1 MIGLCVDTSL
11 LSGKENESS
20 LSDMNEE
27 PVMKSRRRIKLW
39 LSLVLVMVIG
49 GGPALFGQQKQ
60 ADETRKLGQTGFKF
74 LTISVDARAAAMG
87 DAMTS
92 QNVSS
97 TAMFYNPASMARM
110 TGTLDVGVNL
120 TQWIADV
127 DYSAV
132 SFAYQSPIGVFGVSG
147 VMVKYPDFLETIRA
161 DNAAGYQDLGTIQP
175 SANAFGIGYA
185 RSLTDRFS
193 IGGVVKYATQN
204 LGNAAVR
211 LDENDE
217 PVRKKYEKS
226 VVVYDFGV
234 IYSTGFKSLQLA
246 MSARNFSRE
255 LTYAQENFELPLS
268 FRIGL
273 SMDLMD
279 LTSMNPDRHSL
290 LLSVD
295 TERPRDYW
303 EQLKIGAEYTF
314 MNLFAVRAGY
324 ITPHDEQGLNVGF
337 GLKNLAGLDLDY
349 AYTQFGVFGG
359 VNRFSVRYEF

>member
-1 MIGLCVDTSL
+1 
-11 LSGKENESS
+11 
-20 LSDMNEE
+20 MNAY
-27 PVMKSRRRIKLW
+27 RRQVKW
-39 LSLVLVMVIG
+39 LGLVLVMLIA
-49 GGPALFGQQKQ
+49 GGPALFGQQEQ
-60 ADETRKLGQTGFKF
+60 TDETRKLAQTGFKF
-74 LTISVDARAAAMG
+74 LTVSVDARAAAMA
-87 DAMTS
+87 DAMTA

-110 TGTLDVGVNL
+110 TGRFDVGLNL

-132 SFAYQSPIGVFGVSG
+132 SLAYKSSIGVFGVSG
-147 VMVKYPDFLETIRA
+147 VMVKYPEFLETIRA
-161 DNAAGYQDLGTIQP
+161 DNAAGYSDLGTIQP
-175 SANAFGIGYA
+175 SANVFGFGYA

-193 IGGVVKYATQN
+193 VGGVIKYATQN
-204 LGNAAVR
+204 LGEAPLR
-211 LDENDE
+211 LDENDAV
-217 PVRKKYEKS
+217 VRRQYEKS
-226 VVVYDFGV
+226 TLVYDFGV

-273 SMDLMD
+273 SMDIMD
-279 LTSMNPDRHSL
+279 LTSMNPERHSL
-290 LLSVD
+290 LFSID

-324 ITPHDEQGLNVGF
+324 ITPHDEQGINVGF